1 MPAGGNLQ
9 AAINAAQPGDT
20 IELEAGAV
28 FSGNFTLP
36 RKSTAG
42 WIHIQSSSYA
52 TLPEPGRRVSP
63 LDASSMPRIVTP
75 NTAPVFKTQPGA
87 SQYRFVGL
95 NIGATLQNQSATVF
109 NLLDF
114 GSDSTSAADLPSDL
128 IVDRCYIHGNANA
141 NVRRGVALNSVRSA
155 VVDSFIDEIHERGAD
170 AQAIGGWT
178 GPGPYLIE
186 NNFLAAATEN
196 IMFGGSPPGIANLVP
211 QDIVIRDN
219 HLFKP
224 LRWKAGDPS
233 FDGNDWSIK
242 NSFELKNAR
251 RVLVEG
257 NVFENNWAD
266 SQAGFAILLTVRGED
281 GQAPW
286 SAVQDV
292 TFQYNIIKNS
302 DHGLNMLAYD
312 DAGASQQTSRILI
325 AQNYWDQ
332 VGGRLFQIVNSP
344 AGGTDGVSIQH
355 NTSNLAGNQFL
366 ILGDTLNQPN
376 TNLVV
381 RDNLGPAG
389 EYGVFGGG
397 VGSGTAALNA
407 YAQWTFEG
415 NVLAGANAAIYP
427 ANNFYPANFPQDIGF
442 VDPANGDFRLSS
454 SSPYKNRAT
463 DGGDPG
469 VDFNALWANTARA
482 RSGIP
487 ETSLGD
493 FNGDRDVDAADYV
506 VWRNLFGQTGPALA
520 ADGNRDNRID
530 AGDYVVWKAHFG
542 QTSVRGSAATD
553 AVSRTGYRPT
563 ATDCNCGRIHAA
575 TCQLLKELERV
586 RLIEQ
591 WLWVSDRPRISQ
603 FDDLK
608 RPHSRFPGLLW

>member
-1 MPAGGNLQ
+1 MAVGPLAIAQSPELPRVIVDASYAPLTGQRVHVPAGGDLQ

-20 IELEAGAV
+20 IELQSGAL

-36 RKSTAG
+36 RKTAPG
-42 WIHIQSSSYA
+42 WIHIQSSSYE
-52 TLPEPGRRVSP
+52 TLPEPGRRATP
-63 LDASSMPRIVTP
+63 DDAPSMPRIVTP
-75 NTAPVFKTQPGA
+75 NTLPAFRTQPGA
-87 SQYRFVGL
+87 SQYRLIGL
-95 NIGATLQNQSATVF
+95 DVGATLQNQSTTVV

-114 GSDSTSAADLPSDL
+114 GSSSTSAAELPSDL
-128 IVDRCYIHGNANA
+128 IVDRCYIHGSANA
-141 NVRRGVALNSVRSA
+141 NVRRGIALNSARSA
-155 VVDSFIDEIHERGAD
+155 VVDSTIDEIHERGAD

-196 IMFGGSPPGIANLVP
+196 IMFGGSRPGIANLVP
-211 QDIVIRDN
+211 EDIVIRNN

-266 SQAGFAILLTVRGED
+266 SQVGFAILFTVRGED

-292 TFQYNIIKNS
+292 TFQYNIVRNS
-302 DHGLNMLAYD
+302 DHGLNMSAYD
-312 DAGASQQTSRILI
+312 DGGASQQTSRILV
-325 AQNYWDQ
+325 ANNFWDQ
-332 VGGRLFQIVNSP
+332 VGGRLMQILNSP
-344 AGGTDGVSIQH
+344 EGGTNGVTIQH
-355 NTSNLAGNQFL
+355 NTSNRAGNQFL
-366 ILGDTLNQPN
+366 NLGDTRDQPS

-389 EYGVFGGG
+389 QYGVFGSG

-407 YAQWTFEG
+407 YAEWTFEG
-415 NVLAGANAAIYP
+415 NVLAGANAATYP
-427 ANNFYPANFPQDIGF
+427 PDNFYPANFPQDIGF
-442 VDPANGDFRLSS
+442 VDAAGGDFRLSA

-469 VDFNALWANTARA
+469 ADFEALWLRTARA
-482 RSGIP
+482 LSGLP
-487 ETSLGD
+487 ENSLGD
-493 FNGDRDVDAADYV
+493 FNGDGAVDAADYV
-506 VWRNLFGQTGPALA
+506 VWRKTDGSPAGYVLWRANFGRTVGA
-520 ADGNRDNRID
+520 ASRAAPD
-530 AGDYVVWKAHFG
+530 
-542 QTSVRGSAATD
+542 QSGSP
-553 AVSRTGYRPT
+553 RLGEPT
-563 ATDCNCGRIHAA
+563 AAVPGPQCIALLLSGAIAWLCRPSRIKA
-575 TCQLLKELERV
+575 K
-586 RLIEQ
+586 RL
-591 WLWVSDRPRISQ
+591 
-603 FDDLK
+603 
-608 RPHSRFPGLLW
+608 